1 MSMYRNLTTAAAVAA
16 LAFGLAACG
25 GGGGD
30 GGPTTSVDDLD
41 WTMLAGASI
50 PAGTYEIAG
59 APEDLL
65 EQAAALD
72 VPEGGYAPGASENLA
87 GYTLTCASN
96 SPTNCNVAVN
106 EDGTIT
112 TTGTITVTTYVA
124 MPDPPTMPDPEP
136 MPVAVTV
143 PDAMYLDEDNMPAA
157 GTLTIAAGDMTTS
170 GGVTFL
176 CAEGGDACE
185 VTVADDGSVTATGGT
200 VTASLT
206 ADAMD
211 QVADAKQMK
220 ADDDADMAQ
229 MARDRAIGQAS
240 AMASPGSA
248 PGITSISYPAGKDVS
263 VRVTGFKPTE
273 MQPGML
279 GSFTGVSLSNTSSA
293 ASTQYMTVY
302 TDIAEPKKR
311 EFLNWDND
319 DDTPS
324 AYAEATDGDGFITLI
339 PGTATLTAGQGRFSA
354 GNIDLTI
361 FPKAGPSTGGTVT
374 KTFEANARQSTT
386 ASTAPPDLVELP
398 GTFDGARGKYRCVA
412 VDCVVE
418 VTPSGTYSFSGT
430 GSTWT
435 FVPNNGEMAYH
446 EDAEFLRFGW
456 WMNEPAKSTGTYSF
470 AAFHM
475 GSNYV
480 ANAADGTAATGADA
494 GQLVTGDATYTGNAA
509 GRYSVGDE
517 AGAFTANASL
527 TAKFGDATA
536 VGSISGMI
544 SGFQGDAGDMS
555 GWSVEMKKINL
566 TTLSVVDGGA
576 TDNEFASSNLN
587 QSSSTYNG
595 TIATL
600 GDTMAYG
607 TWSGRFYGNEKN
619 PDMPGDNKEN
629 AAPLAVGGQFNASGA
644 SAIISGAFGARR

>member
-124 MPDPPTMPDPEP
+124 MPDPEP

-157 GTLTIAAGDMTTS
+157 GTLTIAAGMTGTS

-185 VTVADDGSVTATGGT
+185 VTVADDGSVTATGGM

-206 ADAMD
+206 TDAMD

-229 MARDRAIGQAS
+229 MARERAIGQAA
-240 AMASPGSA
+240 AMASPGTP
-248 PGITSISYPAGKDVS
+248 PGITSISHPAGKDVS
-263 VRVTGFKPTE
+263 VRVTGFTPTE
-273 MQPGML
+273 AQPGML
-279 GSFTGVSLSNTSSA
+279 GNFTGVSLSNTSSA
-293 ASTQYMTVY
+293 TATQYMTVY
-302 TDIAEPKKR
+302 TDIAEPGRR
-311 EFLNWDND
+311 EFFNF
-319 DDTPS
+319 
-324 AYAEATDGDGFITLI
+324 DGDGDT
-339 PGTATLTAGQGRFSA
+339 PAAYTETATDSGIINLVLPADNDQTSEGSFSA
-354 GNIDLTI
+354 GNIDLNI
-361 FPKAGPSTGGTVT
+361 FPTRGPASGGTVT
-374 KTFEANARQSTT
+374 KTFEANARTDGT
-386 ASTAPPDLVELP
+386 AATDPPNLVRLP
-398 GTFDGARGKYRCVA
+398 GTFDGARGSYMCAAAECVVA
-412 VDCVVE
+412 VA
-418 VTPSGTYSFSGT
+418 PSGAYTLTT
-430 GSTWT
+430 GTWT
-435 FVPNNGEMAYH
+435 FAPNEGERAYH
-446 EDAEFLRFGW
+446 EDSEFLQFGW
-456 WMNEPAKSTGTYSF
+456 WMSEPTRSTGTYQF
-470 AAFHM
+470 ATFVD
-475 GSNYV
+475 GSDYRATV
-480 ANAADGTAATGADA
+480 AATETTGA
-494 GQLVTGDATYTGNAA
+494 GVTGDATYTGNAA
-509 GRYSVGDE
+509 GRYSVGDD
-517 AGAFTANASL
+517 AGAFTASASL
-527 TAKFGDATA
+527 TAKFGNGTA
-536 VGSISGMI
+536 VGTISGMI
-544 SGFQGDAGDMS
+544 SGFQGDADMS
-555 GWSVEMKKINL
+555 GWSVELKRITLTDFAANDATSDAPAFTSGNL
-566 TTLSVVDGGA
+566 D
-576 TDNEFASSNLN
+576 
-587 QSSSTYNG
+587 QSSSTYDG

-600 GDTMAYG
+600 GDTMAHG
-607 TWSGRFYGNEKN
+607 SWSGRFYGNARN
-619 PDMPGDNKEN
+619 ADRPGTLSEN
-629 AAPLAVGGQFNASGA
+629 AQPLAVGGQFDAAGTEAS
-644 SAIISGAFGARR
+644 ISGAFGARRPK